1 MYHSFLIHSSANGHL
16 GCFHVLAIV
25 NSQHHLLKRLAF
37 LHCIF
42 LSPWIRGD
50 STQEVTQHPDLQ
62 HPWKTQKS
70 WLHWATCDR
79 AADLVSTGVGDH
91 PPPRQ
96 ELGREEEATLM
107 PGLRPSAHPA
117 RTPWARW
124 ARHPLPWAG
133 MIFSLYPLAAFRPKW
148 PRFAGMRERKQ
159 F

>member
-1 MYHSFLIHSSANGHL
+1 MPTRRWRQSLRVIPTLILHLQNGSRNL
-16 GCFHVLAIV
+16 PCLT
-25 NSQHHLLKRLAF
+25 QR
-37 LHCIF
+37 
-42 LSPWIRGD
+42 IRGD